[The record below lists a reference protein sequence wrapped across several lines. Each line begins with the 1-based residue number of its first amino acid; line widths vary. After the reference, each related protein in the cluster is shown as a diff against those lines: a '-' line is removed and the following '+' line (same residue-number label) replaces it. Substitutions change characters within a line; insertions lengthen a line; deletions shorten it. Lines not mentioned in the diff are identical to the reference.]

1 MNKRY
6 SIITTAEAR
15 NLYNQ
20 HFSILKVTH
29 LKGDEFEIEVLV
41 KLEDEK
47 FNFLESDKV
56 DYMVET
62 EVIDKF
68 YGVD

>member
-1 MNKRY
+1 MKRRY

-15 NLYNQ
+15 TLYNQ
-20 HFSILKVTH
+20 HFSILKVTR
-29 LKGDEFEIEVLV
+29 LKGDEFEIEVFV

-47 FNFLESDKV
+47 VQFLESDKV
-56 DYMVET
+56 EYMVDT
-62 EVIDKF
+62 EVINKF

>member
-47 FNFLESDKV
+47 KFNF
-56 DYMVET
+56 
-62 EVIDKF
+62 
-68 YGVD
+68 